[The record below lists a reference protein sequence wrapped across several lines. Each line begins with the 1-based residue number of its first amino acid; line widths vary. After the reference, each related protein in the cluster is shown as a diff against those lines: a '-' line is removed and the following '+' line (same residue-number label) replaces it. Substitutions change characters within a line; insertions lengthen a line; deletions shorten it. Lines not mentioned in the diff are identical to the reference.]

1 AAALR
6 PLPGA
11 PGSAAARPA
20 APARGARLERPVAGA
35 AARLR
40 AGEPAA
46 CQRPQPPGRQR
57 ARGDPFL
64 GQLRACRL
72 GLVGGPRS
80 GRAGRVRQAGVIERA
95 AATVIEKARQLDG
108 TVAQEQ
114 IRQSPGD
121 LFFSGDLAATPRSR
135 ATRWD
140 LTRGG
145 SWSSSDAPGAP
156 KP

>member
-1 AAALR
+1 SLAQQQDFVQVNRQLAKDPSRLDGSVRAATRFWA
-6 PLPGA
+6 
-11 PGSAAARPA
+11 SYVPA
-20 APARGARLERPVAGA
+20 GWYWWG
-35 AARLR
+35 
-40 AGEPAA
+40 
-46 CQRPQPPGRQR
+46 PPGP
-57 ARGDPFL
+57 D
-64 GQLRACRL
+64 
-72 GLVGGPRS
+72 
-80 GRAGRVRQAGVIERA
+80 GRVRQPAVIDRA